1 MKVTNYA
8 SAVAFALL
16 YSSEVS
22 AVQDIF
28 DAYDEES
35 KKEAMDHSDTIDP
48 AALTAEIGGDQIA
61 KDVKAATEGVA
72 DQALPEV
79 EEDIIMPK

>member
-16 YSSEVS
+16 YSSQVS
-22 AVQDIF
+22 AVQLSDIF

-35 KKEAMDHSDTIDP
+35 KKESLDHSDTIDP
-48 AALTAEIGGDQIA
+48 VALTAEIGGEQIA
-61 KDVKAATEGVA
+61 KEVK
-72 DQALPEV
+72 
-79 EEDIIMPK
+79 